1 MTSFSADWL
10 ALREPYDA
18 RARNPVV
25 LDAVVASAKGCLAM
39 RIVDLAA
46 GIGSTP
52 RALAPRLAAR
62 QVWRLVDNN
71 LELLTHASKL
81 TRSGAF
87 AIEACAL
94 DLNCGLQDALNGPID
109 LITAFALLDLVSE
122 SWLARL
128 VGEIVRRSIPIYAT
142 LSYDGRADISPADP
156 LDAAVFAAVNT
167 HQRTDKGFGPALG
180 PAAAYAAIAQLE
192 SMDYFLVHGA
202 SDWVLGPDDREM
214 QMKIFASWASAACG
228 TGRLSHSD
236 MVGWLAHR
244 RDAVIAGCSSIR
256 VGHVD
261 FFATPVRTL

>member
-1 MTSFSADWL
+1 
-10 ALREPYDA
+10 
-18 RARNPVV
+18 
-25 LDAVVASAKGCLAM
+25 
-39 RIVDLAA
+39 
-46 GIGSTP
+46 
-52 RALAPRLAAR
+52 AAR

-236 MVGWLAHR
+236 MVGWLAR
-244 RDAVIAGCSSIR
+244 RRAAVIAGCSSIR
-256 VGHVD
+256 VGHLD